1 MVRGGPAPRRSEAAR
16 FPSPRA
22 SGPGTSTGVAEETR
36 TDERTSL
43 ARPWKVIVHDDPITL
58 MVYVT
63 RVFRKVFGYSE
74 EKAREL
80 MMEVH
85 TKGRSIVWT
94 GAREQAEMYVQKL
107 HAHQLLATME
117 QVES

>member
-1 MVRGGPAPRRSEAAR
+1 MGSGGTGRRR
-16 FPSPRA
+16 LGPVTRPRA
-22 SGPGTSTGVAEETR
+22 FASGSSPGISEEVR

-63 RVFRKVFGYSE
+63 MVLRKVFGFSE
-74 EKAREL
+74 EKAHSL

-85 TKGRSIVWT
+85 TRGRSIVWT

-107 HAHQLLATME
+107 HAHQLLATLE
-117 QVES
+117 QVET

>member
-1 MVRGGPAPRRSEAAR
+1 
-16 FPSPRA
+16 
-22 SGPGTSTGVAEETR
+22 
-36 TDERTSL
+36 
-43 ARPWKVIVHDDPITL
+43 

-63 RVFRKVFGYSE
+63 MVFRKVFGYSE
-74 EKAREL
+74 QKAHEL

-107 HAHQLLATME
+107 HAHQLLATLE